1 MTRLFT
7 AFAIGLSLLSASAAD
22 AIVTREGE
30 VILVN
35 QPGLV
40 TTFGTPPNQ
49 LIFANEN
56 QRQQLAGLIAEEI
69 GETYDAFLVF
79 PTFRDDGF
87 PDPLM
92 NPLSSQVTYTRL
104 QQDVDGIGLESGEDV
119 DFREDWNLSNRARVS
134 GFIYANTPELLA
146 GGGSLDDLNEPG
158 GEFHQLVARRL
169 AQRWLFSP
177 LLPGADPLGLVGD
190 DGWSNTADSGG
201 SLFGGLDLQD
211 QGDGTFRV
219 INSPPRFAPLDL
231 YLMGF
236 IGADEVP
243 PFFRVTAAT
252 MDGLAVGA
260 NTPLMPGDVIS
271 GERSRVAIE
280 DILEGTGQR
289 DPPATAALPY
299 QRVAFVL
306 LTRPGESR
314 ANFEDDLAFLN
325 DLAADFPASWQDWS
339 GVTICTKTTERCPE
353 PLLAVDELVITDGND
368 DLVAPG
374 ESVDLNFEI
383 RNVGSGLA
391 SGAQIEVSALSSGI
405 SLTNGVQ
412 DLPDVQQGESVQLT
426 MPVGFNVEIEECD
439 RSVDIR
445 VSLVLQEGPRLG
457 EIISIPIGTEQV
469 RFDALDEAP
478 NWIVDPDG
486 ADTAIRGTWELGIPE
501 SVVSPGVGL
510 TQPDRDATL
519 GDESTLAFMTN
530 PRAGSSFASGDL
542 DDGVTTLQ
550 SPVFAIG
557 DTRKPRLRFSYWRNA
572 FDFAAVGGAQPNDT
586 PLIVEASNDGGDTF
600 VEVATATIT
609 TVEDWR
615 RLEVDLIDAGVEPT
629 NRMVFRFTIEDPG
642 NINVEAGIDD
652 LEIIDLLPGCPGVPD
667 DPNPGNGSGNGG
679 GNGMGG
685 GDDDDSG
692 GGCAATP
699 GTVLLWLLGV
709 GAVLTRRRRTR

>member
-1 MTRLFT
+1 MTRLST
-7 AFAIGLSLLSASAAD
+7 VFAIGFSLLNASVAD

-49 LIFANEN
+49 LIFSNEN
-56 QRQQLAGLIAEEI
+56 QRQELTGIIAEEI
-69 GETYDAFLVF
+69 GETYDTFIVF

-87 PDPLM
+87 PDPLTS
-92 NPLSSQVTYTRL
+92 PLESQVTYTRL
-104 QQDVDGIGLESGEDV
+104 QQDVTGIGLESGEDV
-119 DFREDWNLSNRARVS
+119 DRREDWNLSTRARAS

-146 GGGSLDDLNEPG
+146 RGGSLDDLNEPQ
-158 GEFHQLVARRL
+158 GEFQQLIARRL

-177 LLPGADPLGLVGD
+177 LLPGAEPLGLIGD

-201 SLFGGLDLQD
+201 SLFGGIDLLE
-211 QGDGTFRV
+211 DGEGMFRV
-219 INSPPRFAPLDL
+219 VNTPPRFAPLDL

-243 PFFRVTAAT
+243 PFFRVQAAT
-252 MDGLAVGA
+252 MGGLPVGA

-271 GERSRVAIE
+271 GERTLVNIE

-289 DPPATAALPY
+289 DPPATASLPY

-314 ANFEDDLAFLN
+314 ANFEDDLEFLN
-325 DLAADFPASWQDWS
+325 DLAADFPAAWQAWS
-339 GVTICTKTTERCPE
+339 GVTICTKTSERCPE
-353 PLLAVDELVITDGND
+353 PLLAVDELVITDDND

-391 SGAQIEVSALSSGI
+391 SGAQLEVSALSSGI
-405 SLTNGVQ
+405 SLTNGTQ
-412 DLPDVQQGESVQLT
+412 DLPDVPQGESVQLT
-426 MPVGFNVEIEECD
+426 MPIGFNVEIDECD

-457 EIISIPIGTEQV
+457 EVISIPIGTEQV
-469 RFDALDEAP
+469 RFDPLDEAP

-486 ADTAIRGTWELGIPE
+486 TDTAIRGTWELGIPE
-501 SVVSPGVGL
+501 PVVSPGVGL
-510 TQPDRDATL
+510 TQPGRDATL

-530 PRAGSSFASGDL
+530 PRAGASFASGDL

-550 SPVFAIG
+550 SPIFAIG

-572 FDFAAVGGAQPNDT
+572 FDFAAVGGAEPNDT

-600 VEVATATIT
+600 TQVATATVT
-609 TVEDWR
+609 TLEEWQ
-615 RLEVDLIDAGVEPT
+615 RLEVDLLDEGIEPT

-667 DPNPGNGSGNGG
+667 DPGNGG
-679 GNGMGG
+679 GGNGNGG
-685 GDDDDSG
+685 GGNG
-692 GGCAATP
+692 GATV
-699 GTVLLWLLGV
+699 TQ
-709 GAVLTRRRRTR
+709 RRRQR